1 VTVIATTN
9 MDIQSAIEK
18 GDFRM
23 DLFYRLNAF
32 SLFIPPLRDRKEDIM
47 LLARHFLSQ
56 FTSRYKNQKI
66 RDFSPEAEKHLM
78 YYRWPGNVREL
89 KNVIER
95 IVVLETTEVILPEH
109 LPKEMLNQLGLMFS
123 AKDKL
128 FYLKRA
134 YHLTT

>member
-1 VTVIATTN
+1 MTVIATTN
-9 MDIQSAIEK
+9 MDIQSAINK

-66 RDFSPEAEKHLM
+66 RDFSPEAEKHLVC
-78 YYRWPGNVREL
+78 YKWTGNVREL

-95 IVVLETTEVILPEH
+95 IVVLENTEFILPEH
-109 LPKEMLNQLGLMFS
+109 LPREILSQPAAAGFQ
-123 AKDKL
+123 
-128 FYLKRA
+128 
-134 YHLTT
+134 